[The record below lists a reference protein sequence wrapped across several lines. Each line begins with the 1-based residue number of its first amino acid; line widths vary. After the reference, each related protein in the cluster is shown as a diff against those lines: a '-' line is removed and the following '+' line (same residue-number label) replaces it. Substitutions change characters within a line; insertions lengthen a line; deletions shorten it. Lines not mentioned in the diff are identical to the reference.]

1 MRSIH
6 TLTPLVVV
14 NRTPIGFIVVC
25 TCGFT
30 AERMWRV
37 NHNARTRPFSTAA
50 ACAFWG
56 QIEWEEV

>member
-30 AERMWRV
+30 AERQWRV
-37 NHNARTRPFSTAA
+37 SADLAA
-50 ACAFWG
+50 G
-56 QIEWEEV
+56 EHERGHGTPLGERD

>member
-30 AERMWRV
+30 AERQWRV
-37 NHNARTRPFSTAA
+37 SADLAA
-50 ACAFWG
+50 G
-56 QIEWEEV
+56 EHERGHGTPIGEQE

>member
-14 NRTPIGFIVVC
+14 NRTPTGFIVVC

-37 NHNARTRPFSTAA
+37 SADLTA
-50 ACAFWG
+50 G
-56 QIEWEEV
+56 DHERGHGTPIGEQE